1 MTDTWVYTDKE
12 HGWVNVDDTEF
23 LDIEE
28 SPYGDVMHFA
38 YKGVDYSSKI
48 VIGSKPG

>member
-28 SPYGDVMHFA
+28 SPHGDVMSFTF
-38 YKGVDYSSKI
+38 KGVNYSSKI
-48 VIGSKPG
+48 VIGSRPG